1 VLQKLQLQTRRV
13 VMLHPGV
20 GGGGGGFLAP
30 RAFGTVLFPF
40 GGAVQVQVKSVD
52 PQLGKRLVSTLEPI
66 K

>member
-1 VLQKLQLQTRRV
+1 
-13 VMLHPGV
+13 MLHPGV